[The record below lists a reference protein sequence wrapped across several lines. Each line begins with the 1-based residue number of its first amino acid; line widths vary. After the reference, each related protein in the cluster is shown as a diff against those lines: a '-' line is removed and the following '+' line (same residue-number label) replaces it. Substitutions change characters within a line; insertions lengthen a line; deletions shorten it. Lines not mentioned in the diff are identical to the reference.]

1 MPLTQSFQICVLA
14 VMGRMRV
21 GKTTFLDLLARFL
34 AHREQRHES
43 DDWMWLN
50 PKTACKRCPASLAH
64 FEWRNGIEGHTQGL
78 SKLLIDLLNSFISHQ
93 HFYLL
98 TLNLKPK
105 IPLLNT
111 KFPRNGSLVTTV
123 HLWGQGHFSV
133 GCSRGFRRRVLTEM
147 GCTNYLLNTSLFFK
161 NCK

>member
-64 FEWRNGIEGHTQGL
+64 FEWRNGIEGHTQGPA
-78 SKLLIDLLNSFISHQ
+78 KLLGPLKLVYFASA
-93 HFYLL
+93 FYL
-98 TLNLKPK
+98 
-105 IPLLNT
+105 
-111 KFPRNGSLVTTV
+111 
-123 HLWGQGHFSV
+123 
-133 GCSRGFRRRVLTEM
+133 
-147 GCTNYLLNTSLFFK
+147 
-161 NCK
+161 